1 LACWLLTDAKHA
13 VALDARNHLRD
24 LRLRFREDLLQRA
37 DRDVQSGCLER
48 ADIGIA
54 HDPLRKLAGC
64 GTAIGRPLAGRAEQL
79 QHRRLA
85 RRGYVL
91 VETVSRRNG
100 DAYKRQNPSSFSNHS
115 WGTAIDLFF
124 GAAAVPQGAQ
134 KTARGCLQLAPF
146 FNKHGWYW
154 GAGFSGRSVDSMHFE
169 LAEETILASAKALPA
184 RTAAA
189 AAPPAAAVQA
199 STFAGLDLAHF
210 PGAPVMAKYR
220 SAGFEITAVY
230 ASGGSERGSA
240 VCALPRVFA
249 GAVAARLFGGV
260 FGARASTGFFAA
272 RFAMVASR

>member
-1 LACWLLTDAKHA
+1 MLSLLTLATTCGICVCASVKTS
-13 VALDARNHLRD
+13 
-24 LRLRFREDLLQRA
+24 FRERTATSSPDALNGPTSALLTTRFA
-37 DRDVQSGCLER
+37 NSSVAGLQSAVLSPGVPNSFSIVASLAEVMF
-48 ADIGIA
+48 
-54 HDPLRKLAGC
+54 LLKLSLGGM
-64 GTAIGRPLAGRAEQL
+64 GTRTS
-79 QHRRLA
+79 A
-85 RRGYVL
+85 R
-91 VETVSRRNG
+91 
-100 DAYKRQNPSSFSNHS
+100 NPSSFSNHS

-134 KTARGCLQLAPF
+134 KTARGCLRLAPF

-169 LAEETILASAKALPA
+169 LAEETIVASAKALPA